1 MARLSCVDKLIREAQ
16 QLAMIDPNDTGSISR
31 FFAGQEEAAKAKP
44 TLGKKGMEV
53 LYNAML
59 AGLPTQVAIGLETTL
74 MNVTT
79 TMERGLASGVGLIR
93 QGLTGSLNEA
103 ERYTAGD
110 VLSRAKGMGYSIKDK
125 DLGLIASAQELA
137 GIWWKS
143 FRLANEAG
151 HELSPSHPVRSTI
164 GTAEDASNVERI
176 LGRIIRVPSSLIAG
190 TDAMMQEVG
199 KRASLWEQASIA
211 YKRAQANGEKTGTRS
226 EFLADFVSNPN
237 KYAMDQNQILQA
249 KELYRRYEQMGLADR
264 PEMEFLNDFGK
275 KLSMYR
281 AELEGKKANFTS
293 PPSETTKAVINFIDK
308 VPFGRVLVPF
318 INTPANIFRWVF
330 ERVPGMGLLYKDTQ
344 RELTGGKTFA
354 EVLKRTP
361 ENELSKIKEYTKM
374 DFDNVVARQTF
385 GSSVLLAAMY
395 LEANGYISAGPA
407 IDPEKRTTQLE
418 AGYEPYSFRDGDRV
432 YKYTRPDAM
441 GLLMGLGA
449 DFNRL
454 LRAAQNQD
462 EDFNKN
468 VIDAMHAAGLMIGYN
483 LVEKTWMSN
492 LGLALQAA
500 TDPERYGKRFLG
512 QLAGMPI
519 PAIVKHFNDAI
530 DPEQRQMLTIMDQLK
545 NRAGIGR
552 SELPQAVNITGD
564 PKRIGQ
570 PMGPL
575 GNVEPDD
582 IGGQI
587 YDFAVRMVSPYR
599 GTDLS
604 KNPVMRTMADLGMPT
619 KKVSEELSLFPDV
632 KQDLTEDQYAYYAK
646 TKGQI
651 LSVLGN
657 RMLENVPNWNGLA
670 TEIQKKIL
678 SSIVGTASQQAKN
691 LLLAQYPDLYTS
703 QAQKYIENLG
713 KQKQPYSEPIF
724 RK

>member
-1 MARLSCVDKLIREAQ
+1 
-16 QLAMIDPNDTGSISR
+16 
-31 FFAGQEEAAKAKP
+31 
-44 TLGKKGMEV
+44 
-53 LYNAML
+53 
-59 AGLPTQVAIGLETTL
+59 
-74 MNVTT
+74 
-79 TMERGLASGVGLIR
+79 
-93 QGLTGSLNEA
+93 
-103 ERYTAGD
+103 
-110 VLSRAKGMGYSIKDK
+110 
-125 DLGLIASAQELA
+125 
-137 GIWWKS
+137 
-143 FRLANEAG
+143 
-151 HELSPSHPVRSTI
+151 
-164 GTAEDASNVERI
+164 
-176 LGRIIRVPSSLIAG
+176 
-190 TDAMMQEVG
+190 
-199 KRASLWEQASIA
+199 
-211 YKRAQANGEKTGTRS
+211 
-226 EFLADFVSNPN
+226 
-237 KYAMDQNQILQA
+237 
-249 KELYRRYEQMGLADR
+249 
-264 PEMEFLNDFGK
+264 
-275 KLSMYR
+275 
-281 AELEGKKANFTS
+281 
-293 PPSETTKAVINFIDK
+293 
-308 VPFGRVLVPF
+308 
-318 INTPANIFRWVF
+318 
-330 ERVPGMGLLYKDTQ
+330 
-344 RELTGGKTFA
+344 
-354 EVLKRTP
+354 
-361 ENELSKIKEYTKM
+361 
-374 DFDNVVARQTF
+374 
-385 GSSVLLAAMY
+385 
-395 LEANGYISAGPA
+395 
-407 IDPEKRTTQLE
+407 
-418 AGYEPYSFRDGDRV
+418 
-432 YKYTRPDAM
+432 
-441 GLLMGLGA
+441 
-449 DFNRL
+449 
-454 LRAAQNQD
+454 
-462 EDFNKN
+462 
-468 VIDAMHAAGLMIGYN
+468 
-483 LVEKTWMSN
+483 MSN